1 MHEYH
6 EAIHIIE
13 HAVEQ
18 AEKEGKRKVTK
29 INLVIGDDSGYSGET
44 IQLHFED
51 AAKGT
56 ICEGAEISV
65 RTVKSMLKCPDCGEM
80 FVRKP
85 FHFDCPHCGALGQP
99 SEVGREMSIESI
111 EAE

>member
-13 HAVEQ
+13 HAIEQ
-18 AEKEGKRKVTK
+18 AQADGKNKVTK
-29 INLVIGDDSGYSGET
+29 INLVIGENSGYSGDT
-44 IQLHFED
+44 IRMHFED
-51 AAKGT
+51 AAAGT
-56 ICEGAEISV
+56 ICEGAEINV
-65 RTVKSMLKCPDCGEM
+65 RPVKAMLKCPDCGEL

-85 FHFDCPHCGALGQP
+85 FRFDCPHCGAQGVP

>member
-13 HAVEQ
+13 HAIEDAKKQ
-18 AEKEGKRKVTK
+18 NKSKVTK
-29 INLVIGDDSGYSGET
+29 INLVIGQSSGFSGET
-44 IQLHFED
+44 IKLHFED

-56 ICEGAEISV
+56 ICEGAEITV
-65 RTVKSMLKCPDCGEM
+65 REVKTMLKCPSCGEL

-85 FHFDCPHCGALGQP
+85 FEFACPHCHTDGVP
-99 SEVGREMSIESI
+99 TEVGKEMSIESI
-111 EAE
+111 EAV

>member
-1 MHEYH
+1 MHEFH

-13 HAVEQ
+13 HAVDQ
-18 AEKEGKRKVTK
+18 AKEEKKNKVTK
-29 INLVIGDDSGYSGET
+29 INLVIGESSGFSGES
-44 IQLHFED
+44 IRLHFED

-56 ICEGAEISV
+56 ICEGAQISV
-65 RTVKSMLKCPDCGEM
+65 REVKTMLKCPNCGEL

-85 FHFDCPHCGALGQP
+85 FQFDCPHCGIDGVP
-99 SEVGREMSIESI
+99 SEVGKEMSIESI

>member
-13 HAVEQ
+13 HAMEQ
-18 AEKEGKRKVTK
+18 AMAEGKEKVTK
-29 INLVIGDDSGYSGET
+29 INLVIGQDSGYSGDT
-44 IQLHFED
+44 IRLHFED

-65 RTVKSMLKCPDCGEM
+65 RPVRAMLKCPACGEM

-85 FHFDCPHCGALGQP
+85 FHFDCPHCGALGEP
-99 SEVGREMSIESI
+99 CEVGREMSIESI